1 MTPREEIAQLKLCMG
16 QKIGR
21 WTLDSF
27 DLDAERGEAAWVGL
41 IDGAQRRVIRK
52 STRGEGWLVWPQTR
66 HLSGGWM
73 GDEEAPDH
81 VPTFAEAIELVR
93 AA

>member
-1 MTPREEIAQLKLCMG
+1 MSPREEIAQLKLCMG

-27 DLDAERGEAAWVGL
+27 DLDAKRGEAVWVGFE
-41 IDGAQRRVIRK
+41 DGAQRRIIRK
-52 STRGEGWLVWPQTR
+52 STRGAGWLVLPQTK
-66 HLSGGWM
+66 HHIGGWM
-73 GDEEAPDH
+73 ADEEAPDH
-81 VPTFAEAIELVR
+81 VPTFGEALELVR